1 MKNNFKKNLFNKH
14 CSKFLAKV
22 FLLLFALISFAQAQ
36 TPITTDSRIRTLVYN
51 PNEVYELKFYYNYQ
65 SFIEFAEDEEI
76 ETISIGE
83 SFAWRLT
90 PSGKRLFIRPLAVA
104 AHTNVTI
111 ISNKRTY
118 HFDIRSDEYTG
129 KADED
134 LVYTVRFFYPQIGQS
149 LPMPPQLA
157 LPNVAVKIPAPAP
170 VIAPAP
176 VAPNVSANNQAN
188 PRVRIDE
195 PLPGIIE
202 RNPEGNELNFD
213 YSFAGSAENIMPTK
227 VFDNGI
233 ETSFQFANDNLVIP
247 TISSVDVSGKE
258 TQTTYTI
265 RDKYVVV
272 PMVAKQFTLR
282 IGNDLLCIYNIKS
295 LK

>member
-1 MKNNFKKNLFNKH
+1 M
-14 CSKFLAKV
+14 
-22 FLLLFALISFAQAQ
+22 
-36 TPITTDSRIRTLVYN
+36 
-51 PNEVYELKFYYNYQ
+51 
-65 SFIEFAEDEEI
+65 
-76 ETISIGE
+76 
-83 SFAWRLT
+83 
-90 PSGKRLFIRPLAVA
+90 AVA

-157 LPNVAVKIPAPAP
+157 LPNVAVKIPTPAP
-170 VIAPAP
+170 VVVPLP
-176 VAPNVSANNQAN
+176 VALPPDNNTQN
-188 PRVRIDE
+188 PRIRIDE
-195 PLPGIIE
+195 PLPGVIE

-258 TQTTYTI
+258 TQTTYI
-265 RDKYVVV
+265 MRDKYVVV